1 VADTTAPIC
10 RLISYQGGPPTQIGI
25 EAQDLESGLNEI
37 SVIEADNAGVTVP
50 SFSNGSTE
58 PIVITATKI
67 NQSLPSQVKL
77 AVGDLAGNC
86 TLCDPILTHVL
97 TGKGNG
103 REQTFS
109 NVDAVD
115 RMVTIT
121 NGNPGL
127 QSFEILVNGRKF
139 RLAKL
144 KTNETRTIDVSRA
157 MLPGAQNVL
166 TLRGNGNPGSQA
178 DVIIWDG
185 ASN

>member
-1 VADTTAPIC
+1 MS
-10 RLISYQGGPPTQIGI
+10 SYQGGPPTQIGI
-25 EAQDLESGLNEI
+25 EAQALESGLNDI
-37 SVIEADNAGVTVP
+37 SVIEADNAWVTVP
-50 SFSNGSTE
+50 SFSNGTTE

-109 NVDAVD
+109 SVDAVD
-115 RMVTIT
+115 HMVTIT

-127 QSFEILVNGRKF
+127 QSFEILVNGRRF
-139 RLAKL
+139 RLARL
-144 KTNETRTIDVSRA
+144 QTNERRMIDISRA

-166 TLRGNGNPGSQA
+166 ILRGNGNPGSQA

-185 ASN
+185 AGN